1 MIGLDCETGNVDDC
15 NDGPDQSAS
24 SNITKSLILS
34 DKESKCGSKCSVD
47 ERARSSA
54 VKSKVWWTHW
64 ISQAL
69 ESLTVGQKT
78 LIQSLW
84 YSR

>member
-15 NDGPDQSAS
+15 NDWPDESAPS
-24 SNITKSLILS
+24 SIRNTLILS

-47 ERARSSA
+47 QRVRSLA
-54 VKSKVWWTHW
+54 VQSKVWWTHW

-69 ESLTVGQKT
+69 EFFTK
-78 LIQSLW
+78 
-84 YSR
+84 